1 MCYKCRVLEDNR
13 SYLVSRSLLNV
24 LSADT
29 IAIVGWTLKEL
40 FVTSRSNHYLSVFL
54 QINQWFCTPDQVSV
68 YCSTV
73 GMVVN
78 MKYHFQWANMEASVK
93 TPDAS
98 MFEKIKCLK
107 LNGEKI
113 NVLLEDSTYYAA

>member
-1 MCYKCRVLEDNR
+1 
-13 SYLVSRSLLNV
+13 
-24 LSADT
+24 
-29 IAIVGWTLKEL
+29 
-40 FVTSRSNHYLSVFL
+40 
-54 QINQWFCTPDQVSV
+54 
-68 YCSTV
+68 
-73 GMVVN
+73 MVVN